1 MISGLSGV
9 TDAEIEEIGSS
20 LQLNFSDN
28 VRKSILKSM
37 ETIDVQACPGSG
49 KTTLVAAKL
58 ILLSKKWPFQ
68 HRGICALSHTNVAKD
83 EIIANLHRSE
93 VPEARSL
100 LRYPHFIGTIQE
112 FVNRHLALPFLRSE
126 GHSNITIDN
135 DEYFEAG
142 LLRLSHNQ
150 RFAIRIRGSFNDEGK
165 QRAFLRKTYLI
176 FREGELVP
184 NSDALPNRWQRQANY
199 NRALSDFAQ
208 FKQQLTRQ
216 NVFLFR
222 DMYSYGEKA
231 LHSASNLSKT
241 ISHRFPLLI
250 LDEMQDTQ
258 KFQDDLL
265 RLALGVGHPYS
276 STVQRFGDPD
286 QAIFNGVDGENP
298 NATFNAK
305 SRDQMAFVLD
315 GSHRYQQDIAD
326 KARPFS
332 LNEIALTSEISAE
345 VRAARSNIH
354 REGEQ
359 FRHTIFVFDDNARHQ
374 VIEAFCELVSG
385 QFSEDHLG
393 NADFAAKV
401 VGAVGAD
408 VDPEQ
413 DQLRIGHYW
422 PRFRKSKSVF
432 QPVFDTLIETIRH
445 ARSCT
450 SSDFKDPYRTVLAGL
465 LKLLDLANERDA
477 DGRKYRAKSL
487 KDRMVADAQWE
498 PFRSL
503 IFDLLSSDFDDSER
517 GWSDCRQRL
526 AEWFDLDDLGDAA
539 RSYSCYV
546 EQDQDQDIDIDLGR
560 MPFAVL
566 EDNSFIFNDTFRV
579 ELSTIHGVKG
589 ETHDATLIL
598 ETKNRAYDIGG
609 MIQHFSKERP
619 DANNSNRDL
628 RNNPHHTVGHAA
640 SKKFLRQLF
649 VAMSRPKHLLC
660 IAVHNDRLTNEK
672 RAALVEAGW
681 SVIGVLDEINS

>member
-1 MISGLSGV
+1 MISGLSSI
-9 TDAEIEEIGSS
+9 TDAEIEEISS
-20 LQLNFSDN
+20 LLQLNFSDN
-28 VRKSILKSM
+28 VRKNILKSM
-37 ETIDVQACPGSG
+37 DSIDVQACPGSG

-83 EIIANLHRSE
+83 EIIANLQKSG

-100 LRYPHFIGTIQE
+100 MRYPHFIGTIQE

-135 DEYFEAG
+135 TEYFEAG
-142 LLRLSHNQ
+142 LWRLSHNQ
-150 RFAIRIRGSFNDEGK
+150 RFAIRVRGSFNDEGK

-184 NSDALPNRWQRQANY
+184 NSDALPNRWQGQANY
-199 NRALSDFAQ
+199 NRDLSDFAQ

-216 NVFLFR
+216 NLFLFR
-222 DMYSYGEKA
+222 DMYSYGEQA
-231 LHSASNLSKT
+231 LHSASNLSKA
-241 ISHRFPLLI
+241 ISRRFPLLI

-265 RLALGVGHPYS
+265 RIALGVGRPFG

-298 NATFNAK
+298 NDSFNAK
-305 SRDQMAFVLD
+305 SRHQMSFVLD

-326 KARPFS
+326 RARPFS
-332 LNEIALTSEISAE
+332 LNEIALTSEISAD
-345 VRAARSNIH
+345 VRAARSHIH
-354 REGEQ
+354 REGKQ
-359 FRHTIFVFDDNARHQ
+359 FRHTVFVFDDNARPQ
-374 VIEAFCELVSG
+374 VLEAFCELVSG
-385 QFSEDHLG
+385 QFSEDRLR
-393 NADFAAKV
+393 NADFVAKV
-401 VGAVGAD
+401 VGAVGAE
-408 VDPEQ
+408 VDPGQ

-422 PRFRKSKSVF
+422 PRFKKSKSVS
-432 QPVFDTLIETIRH
+432 QPVFDTLIESIRH

-450 SSDFKDPYRTVLAGL
+450 FSDFKEPYRTVLAGL

-477 DGRKYRAKSL
+477 DGRKYQASTL
-487 KDRMVADAQWE
+487 KDRMISDAQWE

-503 IFDLLSSDFDDSER
+503 IFDLLSADFDDSAR
-517 GWSDCRQRL
+517 GWSDCRQKL

-539 RSYSCYV
+539 RTYLFYV
-546 EQDQDQDIDIDLGR
+546 EHEEDQDIDAELGR
-560 MPFAVL
+560 MPFAAL
-566 EDNSFIFNDTFRV
+566 EDNSFIYDDTFKV

-598 ETKNRAYDIGG
+598 ETKNRAHDIGG
-609 MIQHFSKERP
+609 MIQYFSRERP
-619 DANNSNRDL
+619 DADNSNRDL
-628 RNNPHHTVGHAA
+628 RDNPHHTAGNAA

-649 VAMSRPKHLLC
+649 VAMSRPKHLLY
-660 IAVHNDRLTNEK
+660 R
-672 RAALVEAGW
+672 R
-681 SVIGVLDEINS
+681 S